1 MDVGNKSDNRA
12 FSLGV
17 EVEKTKLG
25 TKLAFSTACSVKQL
39 KQKLVVSFLSLKS
52 FKSGPDN
59 FLKLIS
65 QVEVESVGNKQA
77 SRASDQRGPLVR
89 NVSAAPG

>member
-1 MDVGNKSDNRA
+1 MGNKSDNRA

>member
-1 MDVGNKSDNRA
+1 MGNKSDNGA

-17 EVEKTKLG
+17 EVEKTRLG
-25 TKLAFSTACSVKQL
+25 TKFAFSAARSLKQL
-39 KQKLVVSFLSLKS
+39 KQKLVVSFSSLKS